1 MNTKNN
7 QRYKDSEKRIQDA
20 LMKLMEHPE
29 LEDVTVMDIC
39 KEAHINRA
47 TFYAHYE
54 DIYDLMFKVER
65 LIRQD
70 LHEEFRAKGVGMQ
83 NVFQG
88 LSQILCKHRNAVQ
101 IEQNLFKAEVAQA
114 AAALFS
120 K

>member
-20 LMKLMEHPE
+20 LMKLMEHQE

-83 NVFQG
+83 NVFHHTY
-88 LSQILCKHRNAVQ
+88 LIFFLRHFEHNKNFYRICLRHRSN
-101 IEQNLFKAEVAQA
+101 FP
-114 AAALFS
+114 
-120 K
+120 